1 MILPAPKLIRR
12 GHLASFNAVGSDSS
26 SKPKGLLYGKLSGFY
41 DLAWSRIMQQGWDH
55 SMARIDI
62 PEGARV
68 LEIGV
73 GTGLSLPLYPS
84 HCHVTALDLSAQMLR
99 RAKARVARK
108 GLQNVSLI
116 QADAQKLEQVFR
128 ERSFDLVVAAYT
140 LSVVPEPDA
149 VLRGMCHVARD
160 DARVVVIN
168 HLHSNI
174 RWQQRIE
181 RLIHP
186 LCRRL
191 GWDSVADLRPT
202 IDAAGLEVGESSRF
216 GMFQIFSCLQARKA
230 AHLHQ
235 PAARNGAA
243 RNGDVARDDA
253 GSPLVLAESGP
264 ISL

>member
-1 MILPAPKLIRR
+1 
-12 GHLASFNAVGSDSS
+12 
-26 SKPKGLLYGKLSGFY
+26 
-41 DLAWSRIMQQGWDH
+41 MQQGWDH
-55 SMARIDI
+55 SMARLEI
-62 PEGARV
+62 PEGAEV

-84 HCHVTALDLSAQMLR
+84 HCRVTALDLSAAMLR
-99 RAKARVARK
+99 RANKRVERE
-108 GLQNVSLI
+108 GLTNVNLI
-116 QADAQKLEQVFR
+116 QADAQKLEQVFKP
-128 ERSFDLVVAAYT
+128 RSFDLVVAAYT
-140 LSVVPEPDA
+140 LSVVPDPDA

-160 DARVVVIN
+160 DAQVIVIN
-168 HLHSNI
+168 HLHSDI

-216 GMFQIFSCLQARKA
+216 GMFELFSCLQTRKA
-230 AHLHQ
+230 KHLHA
-235 PAARNGAA
+235 PANGVA
-243 RNGDVARDDA
+243 RNGDVPRDEA